1 MTLKERI
8 VADLTAAMKAK
19 DADRLAVLRMLKSKM
34 MEAEVAQREKKGLA
48 YVLEDP
54 EAQAV
59 IGAYA
64 KQRRDSIDAYRQG
77 GREDLAAKEE
87 AEIAILSEYLPQQLS
102 EAEIRLLVDE
112 GIAATGA
119 SSARDLGKVM
129 GWLAPRTRGRA
140 DGKQVS
146 ALVAQSLAAADL
158 VAHDTGGHRA

>member
-34 MEAEVAQREKKGLA
+34 MEAEVAQREKKGLG

-54 EAQAV
+54 EAAAV

-77 GREDLAAKEE
+77 GREDLAVKEE
-87 AEIAILSEYLPQQLS
+87 AELALIQQYLPTQLT
-102 EAEIRLLVDE
+102 ADEIRAIVGDAIKE
-112 GIAATGA
+112 SGATSAKDMGA
-119 SSARDLGKVM
+119 VMKIVMPKVK
-129 GWLAPRTRGRA
+129 GVS
-140 DGKQVS
+140 DGKIVNQIVKE
-146 ALVAQSLAAADL
+146 LL
-158 VAHDTGGHRA
+158 GG